1 MTIEKL
7 ASLLKKGRKNQLEK
21 AAPLKMLEK
30 VVFIDSTWP
39 QSYGIRT
46 VRVTCTKVLYFIIF
60 PLKLSTAICVI

>member
-7 ASLLKKGRKNQLEK
+7 ASLLKKSRDNQLEK

-46 VRVTCTKVLYFIIF
+46 VRVTCFIFYHF
-60 PLKLSTAICVI
+60 PFET